1 MVSITMWDIICWRM
15 PDCVAVPE
23 PTHPGPACSHAA
35 FPSPAQPRLLSDL
48 PWVGIAVGLLLMIP
62 LRLPWLLWP
71 LWGLCF
77 SELWRLLGQGFLQ
90 RWLPNRELPRLH
102 ITALKESQ
110 RTLVVLPTLPTPEQA
125 VHMIGR
131 LSELCHADPDPNIE
145 YMLLGNFADSLT
157 AEQVSDDLILRAAS
171 SALEALQES
180 DPEHRYLY
188 LQRRRTYDKGEGAW
202 IGRERRTAATW
213 KV

>member
-1 MVSITMWDIICWRM
+1 MFTLDRV
-15 PDCVAVPE
+15 
-23 PTHPGPACSHAA
+23 
-35 FPSPAQPRLLSDL
+35 F
-48 PWVGIAVGLLLMIP
+48 
-62 LRLPWLLWP
+62 
-71 LWGLCF
+71 
-77 SELWRLLGQGFLQ
+77 GQGFLQ

-110 RTLVVLPTLPTPEQA
+110 RTLVVLPTLLSTPEQA

-145 YMLLGNFADSLT
+145 YMLLGDFADSLT

-202 IGRERRTAATW
+202 IGRERKRRQPGKSEPAHRPR
-213 KV
+213 